1 MLGENPGSVFSE
13 LSLFIFI
20 KLIKDLCK
28 KNIIYTSK
36 MVEMASKRHTAYT
49 DIIWAH
55 ADCIFKTLRSV

>member
-20 KLIKDLCK
+20 KLSKDLCK

-36 MVEMASKRHTAYT
+36 MVEIASKRHIAYT
-49 DIIWAH
+49 DFYFYQIKKKSNKIA
-55 ADCIFKTLRSV
+55 